1 MADATPPCFF
11 FHAPLVLSQMRTTT
25 VDRAALHR
33 QAGPA
38 TASFPRSALTA
49 RARAGVRRRAALVAV
64 APRASAVSSDASL
77 TRPPADG
84 RDLYAPPSFTALVAD
99 ATASLAA
106 ALEDGRKLVEV
117 EFPALPGDKDGAREG
132 EKEGEREKEGG
143 GGARP
148 TSPPLCGHSRLEST
162 SGMQGVAVGETS
174 PYQRT
179 QGVFL
184 PRERERACE
193 LEGAPFS
200 TRPLS
205 SLSPPP
211 GKRAPLSPPPQATS
225 APPTSTST
233 ATSSLPWRRLAPCW
247 RPGAWRRRGCLSPT
261 RLN

>member
-1 MADATPPCFF
+1 MPEDKCERLAAGATADTADATPPCFF

-143 GGARP
+143 GGGAAHHASFVRALTIGVDLWDARGG
-148 TSPPLCGHSRLEST
+148 SGRDESIPAHA
-162 SGMQGVAVGETS
+162 G
-174 PYQRT
+174 R
-179 QGVFL
+179 VF
-184 PRERERACE
+184 A
-193 LEGAPFS
+193 
-200 TRPLS
+200 
-205 SLSPPP
+205 
-211 GKRAPLSPPPQATS
+211 
-225 APPTSTST
+225 
-233 ATSSLPWRRLAPCW
+233 
-247 RPGAWRRRGCLSPT
+247 
-261 RLN
+261 

>member
-1 MADATPPCFF
+1 
-11 FHAPLVLSQMRTTT
+11 MRTTT

-143 GGARP
+143 GGGAAHHASFVRALTIGVDLWDARGG
-148 TSPPLCGHSRLEST
+148 SGRDESIPAHA
-162 SGMQGVAVGETS
+162 G
-174 PYQRT
+174 R
-179 QGVFL
+179 VF
-184 PRERERACE
+184 A
-193 LEGAPFS
+193 
-200 TRPLS
+200 
-205 SLSPPP
+205 
-211 GKRAPLSPPPQATS
+211 
-225 APPTSTST
+225 
-233 ATSSLPWRRLAPCW
+233 
-247 RPGAWRRRGCLSPT
+247 
-261 RLN
+261 